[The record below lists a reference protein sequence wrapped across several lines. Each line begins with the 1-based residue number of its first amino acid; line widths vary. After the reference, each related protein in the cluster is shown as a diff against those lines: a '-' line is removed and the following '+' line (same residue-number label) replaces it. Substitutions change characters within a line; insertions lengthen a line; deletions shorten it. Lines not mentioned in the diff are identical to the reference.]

1 MEHQVTF
8 ESDGL
13 TLTGVVHTPDD
24 MEPGERRP
32 AMMVLHGFG
41 SNKSS
46 GNAIG
51 PAEMF
56 CDWGYVTMRFDF
68 RGCGE
73 SEGEYGRIICL
84 EQVADTRNALSY
96 LQTRDDVDADRIGAL
111 GSSFGA
117 AVAVYTGGVDSRLAA
132 VISSGGWG
140 DGERKF
146 RGQHRGEQAWNKFT
160 DMLERGR
167 RHREE
172 TGESLMV
179 ARWDIV
185 PIPEHL
191 RANLAQRS
199 HMEFPAETAQS
210 MFDFVADDVVGD
222 IAPRPLLLLHSSVD
236 SVTPTEQSV
245 EMFKRAGQ
253 PTDLHL
259 FAETDHFMFGEDNT
273 RVIAVVRDWLDKYF
287 PAKASVAA

>member
-41 SNKSS
+41 SNKSG
-46 GNAIG
+46 GNAIR

-73 SEGEYGRIICL
+73 SEGEFGRIICL

-96 LQTRDDVDADRIGAL
+96 LQTRDDVDRSRIGAV

-117 AVAVYTGGVDSRLAA
+117 AVAVYTGGVDTRLAA
-132 VISSGGWG
+132 VISSGGWATASASSAAST
-140 DGERKF
+140 RA
-146 RGQHRGEQAWNKFT
+146 RRP
-160 DMLERGR
+160 GR
-167 RHREE
+167 SSP
-172 TGESLMV
+172 TCLS
-179 ARWDIV
+179 AAAAIV
-185 PIPEHL
+185 RRP
-191 RANLAQRS
+191 ANR
-199 HMEFPAETAQS
+199 
-210 MFDFVADDVVGD
+210 
-222 IAPRPLLLLHSSVD
+222 
-236 SVTPTEQSV
+236 
-245 EMFKRAGQ
+245 
-253 PTDLHL
+253 
-259 FAETDHFMFGEDNT
+259 
-273 RVIAVVRDWLDKYF
+273 
-287 PAKASVAA
+287 